1 MTSVFS
7 SVPRPNAANNVSSQV
22 SSFLDTVKASG
33 TSAINL
39 VKDNS
44 QLQAGAAAIKNKA
57 SQLSDNVSNVL
68 KSTPI
73 AAVSQQASEKA
84 QQVQG
89 LITGQTKEP
98 ETVAEY
104 VEEAMTMSYKNR
116 LIGFGICLA
125 SGIFFTALSMLM
137 LPFIVLKPHKFA
149 LSYSIG
155 NLLMMSSTLFL
166 VGPKRQFQNMFSGE
180 RAMASGAYFGS
191 MIGTI
196 YAALGLRIYILVL
209 LFIGQPTFR
218 RTWAMTNFARQ

>member
-116 LIGFGICLA
+116 KTLSLLLSDINLNLMTS
-125 SGIFFTALSMLM
+125 SGL
-137 LPFIVLKPHKFA
+137 
-149 LSYSIG
+149 
-155 NLLMMSSTLFL
+155 
-166 VGPKRQFQNMFSGE
+166 
-180 RAMASGAYFGS
+180 
-191 MIGTI
+191 
-196 YAALGLRIYILVL
+196 LGLV
-209 LFIGQPTFR
+209 
-218 RTWAMTNFARQ
+218 FAWLQGYFLRHCQC

>member
-1 MTSVFS
+1 
-7 SVPRPNAANNVSSQV
+7 
-22 SSFLDTVKASG
+22 
-33 TSAINL
+33 
-39 VKDNS
+39 
-44 QLQAGAAAIKNKA
+44 
-57 SQLSDNVSNVL
+57 
-68 KSTPI
+68 
-73 AAVSQQASEKA
+73 
-84 QQVQG
+84 
-89 LITGQTKEP
+89 
-98 ETVAEY
+98 
-104 VEEAMTMSYKNR
+104 
-116 LIGFGICLA
+116 
-125 SGIFFTALSMLM
+125 MLM